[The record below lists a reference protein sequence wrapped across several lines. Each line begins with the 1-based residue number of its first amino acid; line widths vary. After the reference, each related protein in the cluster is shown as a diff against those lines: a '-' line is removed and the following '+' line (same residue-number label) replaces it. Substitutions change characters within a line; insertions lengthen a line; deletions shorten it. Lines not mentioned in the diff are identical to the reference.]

1 MNLYLVVAVII
12 ILSIVIYLQLRT
24 ETRKITIINSTGE
37 KISIEVEIADTAL
50 KKAKGLMFRQE
61 LEQDKGMLFLF
72 NTTDFHSF
80 WMMNT
85 KISLEAIHF
94 SEEGKIVD
102 IVQMDQCNTNKCKQY
117 VPKVKSR
124 YVLEVNHGF
133 SKRNSVAINDSLV
146 LDFE

>member
-24 ETRKITIINSTGE
+24 ETRKITIINSAGE

-102 IVQMDQCNTNKCKQY
+102 IVQMDPCNTNKCKQY
-117 VPKVKSR
+117 VPKVKSK
-124 YVLEVNHGF
+124 YVLEVNQGF
-133 SKRNSVAINDSLV
+133 SKRNNVAINDSLV

>member
-24 ETRKITIINSTGE
+24 ETRKITIINSAGE

-102 IVQMDQCNTNKCKQY
+102 IVQMDPCNTNKCKQY

-133 SKRNSVAINDSLV
+133 SKRNNVAINDSLV